1 MNHALLPS
9 PLGPIALA
17 FDAGALTGLYFDG
30 QKHQPLITTLG
41 PRHDDDPIAQRMAA
55 MLERYFKGEAVE
67 LDVPLALHGTPF
79 QQRVWAALQTI
90 GRGRTSTYGELARQ
104 IGSPAAVRAVG
115 AAVGRNPVSIFV
127 PCHRVIG
134 HDGSLTGYA
143 GGLERKQHLLA
154 LEGIRPVASLTLPG
168 MPMPLATPETR

>member
-17 FDAGALTGLYFDG
+17 FNAGALTGLYFDG
-30 QKHQPLITTLG
+30 QKHQPPITTLG
-41 PRHDDDPIAQRMAA
+41 PRHDDDPLAKRMAA
-55 MLERYFKGEAVE
+55 LLARYFKGEAVE
-67 LDVPLALHGTPF
+67 LDVPLAMQGTPF
-79 QQRVWAALQTI
+79 QQKVWAALQNI

-134 HDGSLTGYA
+134 RDGSLTGYA
-143 GGLERKQHLLA
+143 GGLERKAHLLA
-154 LEGIRPVASLTLPG
+154 LEGVLPVASLTLTG
-168 MPMPLATPETR
+168 MPMPLAMPETR

>member
-9 PLGPIALA
+9 PLGPIALS

-30 QKHQPLITTLG
+30 QKHQPPITASG
-41 PRHDDDPIAQRMAA
+41 PRQDDDPLAKRMAT
-55 MLERYFKGEAVE
+55 LLGRYFKGEAVE
-67 LDVPLALHGTPF
+67 LDVPLAMHGTPF
-79 QQRVWAALQTI
+79 QRKVWAALQTI
-90 GRGRTSTYGELARQ
+90 DRGRTSTYGELARQ

-134 HDGSLTGYA
+134 RDGSLTGYA

-154 LEGIRPVASLTLPG
+154 LEGVLPAASLTLPG
-168 MPMPLATPETR
+168 MPMPPATPEKR

>member
-17 FDAGALTGLYFDG
+17 FDGGALTGLYFDG
-30 QKHQPLITTLG
+30 QKHQPLLATLG
-41 PRHDDDPIAQRMAA
+41 PRHDDNPLAKRMAA
-55 MLERYFKGEAVE
+55 LLERYFTGEAVE

-90 GRGRTSTYGELARQ
+90 GRGRTSSYGDLARQ
-104 IGSPAAVRAVG
+104 IGSPAAMRAVG

-134 HDGSLTGYA
+134 RDGSLTGYA

-154 LEGIRPVASLTLPG
+154 LEGVLPAASLTLPG
-168 MPMPLATPETR
+168 MPGPPVTPETR

>member
-17 FDAGALTGLYFDG
+17 FDGDALTGLYFDG
-30 QKHQPLITTLG
+30 QKHQPLLTTLG
-41 PRHDDDPIAQRMAA
+41 SRRDDDPLAQRMALL
-55 MLERYFKGEAVE
+55 LERYFKGETVE
-67 LDVPLALHGTPF
+67 FDLPLAVHGTPF
-79 QQRVWAALQTI
+79 QQKVWAALQAI
-90 GRGRTSTYGELARQ
+90 GRGCTSTYGDIARQ

-134 HDGSLTGYA
+134 RDGSLTGYA
-143 GGLERKQHLLA
+143 GGLKRKQHLLA
-154 LEGIRPVASLTLPG
+154 LEGVLPATTLTLPG
-168 MPMPLATPETR
+168 MRSLPETPETR

>member
-9 PLGPIALA
+9 PLGPIALT
-17 FDAGALTGLYFDG
+17 FDGGTLTGLYFDG
-30 QKHQPLITTLG
+30 QKHQPLLTTLG
-41 PRHDDDPIAQRMAA
+41 PRHDEDPVVRRMAA
-55 MLERYFKGEAVE
+55 LLERYFKGDQVE
-67 LDVPLALHGTPF
+67 LDVPLAMHGTPF
-79 QQRVWAALQTI
+79 QQKVWAALQTI
-90 GRGRTSTYGELARQ
+90 GRGRTSTYGDIARQ

-134 HDGSLTGYA
+134 RDGSLTGYA

-154 LEGIRPVASLTLPG
+154 LEGVLPAASLTLPG
-168 MPMPLATPETR
+168 MPSLLATPETR